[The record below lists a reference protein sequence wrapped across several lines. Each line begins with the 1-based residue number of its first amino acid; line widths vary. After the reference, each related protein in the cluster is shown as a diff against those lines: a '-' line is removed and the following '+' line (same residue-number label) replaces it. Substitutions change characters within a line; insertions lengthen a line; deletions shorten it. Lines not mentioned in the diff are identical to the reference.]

1 MSNGENDRRIVYGNS
16 IFLTKEYAIR
26 KRRMKIAW
34 TIWIIAVLIVIHMN
48 AC

>member
-1 MSNGENDRRIVYGNS
+1 MEIPY
-16 IFLTKEYAIR
+16 FLTKEYGIQ

-48 AC
+48 A